1 MTLKGKV
8 YFVILMPLEFIGLL
22 LVLGFIATSSLQ
34 AADNASEPETLLSA
48 TGLEQHTLTL
58 VSVSPLI
65 VEGTTL
71 GELLVYDDPTTKR
84 PADYFE
90 LYDRDADL
98 LAVGWFDR
106 FGIKDSRRPRAS
118 RGRRQTRRG
127 LCSSFRR
134 RFSMTFQNADDRRKA
149 DHKNRNL
156 RNRKLFVNTGV
167 KLSSRKSFAR
177 GRRARYCQ
185 H

>member
-48 TGLEQHTLTL
+48 TGLEPHTLTL

-71 GELLVYDDPTTKR
+71 GELFVYDDPTTKR

-106 FGIKDSRRPRAS
+106 FGIERIAVD
-118 RGRRQTRRG
+118 RG
-127 LCSSFRR
+127 LLEDEDKLEGSLFFFQKAIQYDIPERR
-134 RFSMTFQNADDRRKA
+134 
-149 DHKNRNL
+149 
-156 RNRKLFVNTGV
+156 
-167 KLSSRKSFAR
+167 
-177 GRRARYCQ
+177 
-185 H
+185 

>member
-1 MTLKGKV
+1 MTSKSKL
-8 YFVILMPLEFIGLL
+8 YFVILMPLESIGLL

-34 AADNASEPETLLSA
+34 AADNASQPEALLSA

-106 FGIKDSRRPRAS
+106 FGIERIAVD
-118 RGRRQTRRG
+118 RG
-127 LCSSFRR
+127 LV
-134 RFSMTFQNADDRRKA
+134 NGADE
-149 DHKNRNL
+149 L
-156 RNRKLFVNTGV
+156 EGVFVAFLDGD
-167 KLSSRKSFAR
+167 SI
-177 GRRARYCQ
+177 
-185 H
+185 

>member
-48 TGLEQHTLTL
+48 TGLEPHTLTL

-106 FGIKDSRRPRAS
+106 FGIERIAVD
-118 RGRRQTRRG
+118 RG
-127 LCSSFRR
+127 LLE
-134 RFSMTFQNADDRRKA
+134 DED
-149 DHKNRNL
+149 
-156 RNRKLFVNTGV
+156 KLEGVFVL
-167 KLSSRKSFAR
+167 LSEGDSV
-177 GRRARYCQ
+177 
-185 H
+185 

>member
-34 AADNASEPETLLSA
+34 AADNTSEPETPLSG
-48 TGLEQHTLTL
+48 TGLEQHALTL

-84 PADYFE
+84 PAD
-90 LYDRDADL
+90 L

-106 FGIKDSRRPRAS
+106 FGIERIAVDRGILDGEDALEGVFVALLDGDSI
-118 RGRRQTRRG
+118 
-127 LCSSFRR
+127 
-134 RFSMTFQNADDRRKA
+134 
-149 DHKNRNL
+149 
-156 RNRKLFVNTGV
+156 
-167 KLSSRKSFAR
+167 
-177 GRRARYCQ
+177 
-185 H
+185 